1 MTSTRPITRA
11 IPEQA
16 SPISITV
23 TSESS
28 SSTTTPTGT
37 LTIVVDGTTVT
48 SSLALSNGSATYNF
62 SSTTLGSHA
71 ITATYSG
78 DSTYA
83 PSSGSRTL
91 TVTAK
96 KTFILAATNITVSAG
111 SSGSST
117 ITITN
122 KNGYTGTIGWS
133 ISSSPSLKNGC
144 FSLPNT
150 TVSGTSAVQ
159 ATMTVYTSASACSS
173 GSLTGPSDGGRE
185 FVSRAPSLYRNDSH
199 PLSALNT
206 ARAGSILAGLLLVG

>member
-23 TSESS
+23 TSASS
-28 SSTTTPTGT
+28 STTTTPTGT
-37 LTIVVDGTTVT
+37 LTIVVDGTTET

-62 SSTTLGSHA
+62 SSTTLGSHV

-78 DSTYA
+78 DSNYA
-83 PSSGSRTL
+83 SSSGTL
-91 TVTAK
+91 TVTVTAR
-96 KTFILAATNITVSAG
+96 TFTLAATNVTVSAG
-111 SSGSST
+111 SSGTST
-117 ITITN
+117 ITITP

-133 ISSSPSLKNGC
+133 ISSSPPLKNGC

-150 TVSGTSAVQ
+150 TASGTSAVQ

-199 PLSALNT
+199 PL
-206 ARAGSILAGLLLVG
+206 

>member
-1 MTSTRPITRA
+1 MADIFIVRVASKTTLSAATSTPAPGANDSIT
-11 IPEQA
+11 
-16 SPISITV
+16 ITV

-62 SSTTLGSHA
+62 SSTTLGSPG

-83 PSSGSRTL
+83 PSSGSLTL

-96 KTFILAATNITVSAG
+96 KTFMLAATNVTVSAG
-111 SSGSST
+111 NSGTST
-117 ITITN
+117 ITITP
-122 KNGYTGTIGWS
+122 KSGYTGTVGWS

-159 ATMTVYTSASACSS
+159 ATMTV
-173 GSLTGPSDGGRE
+173 
-185 FVSRAPSLYRNDSH
+185 
-199 PLSALNT
+199 
-206 ARAGSILAGLLLVG
+206 